1 MLLSLDMGLEHA
13 MVVLLD
19 VRGLAA
25 CVAQVGRA
33 GVHDV
38 AGRVRCT
45 HSRIAETSHRPVENT
60 LA

>member
-13 MVVLLD
+13 MVVLLE

-45 HSRIAETSHRPVENT
+45 HRISETSHRPVGDT